1 MGVPPCPVGVTMWVL
16 VPVSLQK
23 MAEVVMTLCMVQRVV
38 GRGPYVLGVALMF
51 WAWPFGWGRG
61 PGCGKLSRWCFPRM
75 YDSLTFG
82 IKARLKRLKVLTNDE
97 NQF

>member
-38 GRGPYVLGVALMF
+38 GRGPYGLGVAL
-51 WAWPFGWGRG
+51 WVGAWTWLWEVVEVVF
-61 PGCGKLSRWCFPRM
+61 SS
-75 YDSLTFG
+75 Y
-82 IKARLKRLKVLTNDE
+82 V
-97 NQF
+97 